1 MLVKCGIRIDRV
13 HNKDPRGMRLL
24 RKKLAFSEPRTQAH
38 RCLRNITPS
47 SAIPR
52 ASPFCATP
60 NSSIPTITPLLPLPP
75 FFFLVLAYVKL
86 FRKGSYTAYP
96 LHFSPSVH
104 RKWKKTCNCFSSK
117 WGNIS
122 NKWET
127 CNRKLLRS
135 LVADTNSVEFGMSV
149 DS

>member
-1 MLVKCGIRIDRV
+1 MLVKHGKRIDRV
-13 HNKDPRGMRLL
+13 HNKDPRGMRLP
-24 RKKLAFSEPRTQAH
+24 RKKLAFSEPRPQAH

-52 ASPFCATP
+52 ASPFRAAP
-60 NSSIPTITPLLPLPP
+60 NSSIPTISPLLPLPP
-75 FFFLVLAYVKL
+75 FLFLVLPYVKL
-86 FRKGSYTAYP
+86 FRKGSYSAYP
-96 LHFSPSVH
+96 LDFSPSVH
-104 RKWKKTCNCFSSK
+104 RKWKKTCSYFSSK

-135 LVADTNSVEFGMSV
+135 LVSEMNPVEFGMSV